1 MPKRACVL
9 FASAGD
15 VFAYG
20 GYRFG
25 GEAFEHVRVVAGQD
39 EDADAVLEGHL
50 GQCFR
55 CLLVREDVEQAGDL
69 AGVAAP
75 RPGAAVHDRGS
86 PLPAASLQSLPPSA
100 PTCCLA

>member
-1 MPKRACVL
+1 MPERARVL

-50 GQCFR
+50 SQCFR
-55 CLLVREDVEQAGDL
+55 GLLVREDVEQAGDL
-69 AGVAAP
+69 AGVAA
-75 RPGAAVHDRGS
+75 RG
-86 PLPAASLQSLPPSA
+86 PCGRILK
-100 PTCCLA
+100 